1 MEKEYKLTTPM
12 LCKISKIINKMGISA
27 LIMKLNV
34 NTGNEEA
41 DQEELVKELISLIID
56 NLYKAEE
63 DVIEFIAVYRNI
75 TPEEAAEEDVIEFI
89 KELMKIDKLKSFLK
103 LT

>member
-63 DVIEFIAVYRNI
+63 DVIEFI
-75 TPEEAAEEDVIEFI
+75 